1 MAAPEGRL
9 FRRPGNRQALRD
21 GRVRYSYE
29 SRPAG
34 SKQAFGNSRGS
45 AARVAADWLC
55 LAATPTFAIMALL
68 TALGGAQPDILCAAT
83 QHAPPLSGMILI
95 YLLMS
100 AFHSIFTVDG
110 MRSYATIKW
119 LRTWNG

>member
-1 MAAPEGRL
+1 MSDIL
-9 FRRPGNRQALRD
+9 MT
-21 GRVRYSYE
+21 

-45 AARVAADWLC
+45 VARVAADWLC

-68 TALGGAQPDILCAAT
+68 TALGGGEPDVLCAAM
-83 QHAPPLSGMILI
+83 QHASPLSGMTLM

-100 AFHSIFTVDG
+100 ALH
-110 MRSYATIKW
+110 AAPW
-119 LRTWNG
+119 LKLICGR

>member
-1 MAAPEGRL
+1 MSDIL
-9 FRRPGNRQALRD
+9 MT
-21 GRVRYSYE
+21 

-45 AARVAADWLC
+45 VAHVAADWLC

-68 TALGGAQPDILCAAT
+68 TALGGGEPDVLCAAM
-83 QHAPPLSGMILI
+83 QHASPLSGMTLM

-100 AFHSIFTVDG
+100 ALH
-110 MRSYATIKW
+110 AAPW
-119 LRTWNG
+119 LKLICGR

>member
-1 MAAPEGRL
+1 VSDILMT
-9 FRRPGNRQALRD
+9 
-21 GRVRYSYE
+21 

-45 AARVAADWLC
+45 VARVAADWLC

-68 TALGGAQPDILCAAT
+68 TALGGGEPDVLCAAM
-83 QHAPPLSGMILI
+83 QHASPLSGMTLM

-100 AFHSIFTVDG
+100 ALH
-110 MRSYATIKW
+110 AAPW
-119 LRTWNG
+119 LKLICGR